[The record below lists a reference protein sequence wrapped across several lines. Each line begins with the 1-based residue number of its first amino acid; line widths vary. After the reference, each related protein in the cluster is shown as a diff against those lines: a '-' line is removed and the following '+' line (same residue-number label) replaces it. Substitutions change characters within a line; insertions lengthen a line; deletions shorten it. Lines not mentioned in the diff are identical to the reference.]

1 LKSHCLS
8 PDSANHND
16 GGGHGTLRAA
26 IEASDSH
33 RDVNG
38 ICFTLSLKLFDRLP
52 VVAALAGMF
61 CVFSLTALAAPG
73 DPDTTF
79 AGTGIVRVG
88 FGLGDDRANGAA
100 VQSDGKIVVV
110 GSDNF
115 SVARYNTDGSL
126 DTSFDGDGKVVTTI
140 GSGNSVASAVKVQ
153 GDGKIVVA
161 GYTEITPNSFAVV
174 RYNTDGSLDSSFGSE
189 GKVVT
194 TPEMTG
200 LSVVTGNALAIQ
212 ADGKIVVAGSGE
224 NAGKT
229 NFAVLRY
236 NADGSLDSSFDADGI
251 VTTAIGSG
259 EDVGNAVT
267 ILAGKII
274 VAGSSFNGLR
284 NIFALV
290 RYNSNGSLDTSFDL
304 DGIVTTEIQ
313 FSNGDEIAMAVAI
326 QIGNLTTLPDKI
338 VVAGSSSGITKL
350 DFAVVRYNLDGSL
363 DTSFDADG
371 KVTTPIGAEDDVGQA
386 LAVQGS
392 GNAPRKITVAGSSD
406 NGAKTDFA
414 VVRYNADGSLDTSFD
429 LDGIVTTP
437 VDTND
442 NAGAALVIQTDGK
455 VVVAGSSTNDSNHFL
470 DDFALVRYN
479 SDGSLDTSF
488 DADGKRIDNIGDMGG
503 DAKSLAIQTDGKIV
517 VAGSSSFAFAV
528 FRANSDG
535 SADTSFDG
543 DGRVMTHIG
552 TSSVDQG
559 LAVALQADN
568 KIVVAGFSVTAS
580 VQSFAIARYNPNGLL
595 DLTFNGDG
603 VATTLIDE
611 ASAGTAVAVQADG
624 KIVLAGL
631 SLKGGSTSI
640 AVVRYNTNGSLDASF
655 GGDGVVVTSIGN
667 DAVAIAVAIQT
678 DGRIVVAGS
687 AGGLFA
693 LVRYNTNG
701 SLDTSFDGDGI
712 VTTAIDAGLDGG
724 SAVAIQTDG
733 RIVVSGFASGLG
745 AVARYNSNGTTDL
758 TFNGSGKLIDP
769 DAAPGTGVAIQTD
782 GKILVVG
789 TSTNSSNFS
798 ADFAVIRYNSDGT
811 RDSSY
816 GNDGGLAVDVSLGG
830 SDVASAIDLDLTGRA
845 VVAGTSAGSIG
856 VIRLLGGPP
865 TTFAN
870 ISTRLRVE
878 TGDNVLIGGFI
889 ITGSQ
894 PKKVLM
900 RAIGPSL
907 PLAGLLANPTLEL
920 HDGAGTLITS
930 NDNWMDAPNKQEI
943 IDSTIQP
950 TNDLESAILMT
961 LEPGLYTAIVRGAN
975 DTTGIALVEAYD
987 LDLTADSILA
997 NISTR
1002 GLVQTADNVM
1012 IGGIIIVGTDAQ
1024 EVLLRA
1030 IGPSLPVAGA
1040 LADPTLELHDKDGVT
1055 IASNDDWRRDQEAD
1069 IMATM
1074 IPPTDDAESAI
1085 LMTLTPDAYTAI
1097 VRGKDDTTGI
1107 ALFEAYQLD
1116 N

>member
-1 LKSHCLS
+1 MKSFGLGS
-8 PDSANHND
+8 DSANQND
-16 GGGHGTLRAA
+16 GGGRGTLGAA
-26 IEASDSH
+26 IEGSDSH
-33 RDVNG
+33 PDVNG
-38 ICFTLSLKLFDRLP
+38 ICLTPSVKLLDRLP
-52 VVAALAGMF
+52 FAAALAGMF
-61 CVFSLTALAAPG
+61 CAFGLTALATPG
-73 DPDTTF
+73 DLDTTF

-100 VQSDGKIVVV
+100 LQSDGKIVVV

-115 SVARYNTDGSL
+115 SVARYNADGSL
-126 DTSFDGDGKVVTTI
+126 DTSFDGDGKVVTPI
-140 GSGNSVASAVKVQ
+140 GTDNSVATAVKIQ
-153 GDGKIVVA
+153 GDGRIVVA
-161 GYTEITPNSFAVV
+161 GYTESTLNSFAVV
-174 RYNTDGSLDSSFGSE
+174 RYNTDGSLDSSFGSG

-229 NFAVLRY
+229 NFAVLRF
-236 NADGSLDSSFDADGI
+236 NSDGSLDTSFDADGI

-259 EDVGNAVT
+259 DDVGNAVT
-267 ILAGKII
+267 ILADKII

-284 NIFALV
+284 TIFALV

-304 DGIVTTEIQ
+304 DGIVTTEVQ
-313 FSNGDEIAMAVAI
+313 FSNGDEAARAVTI

-386 LAVQGS
+386 LTVQGT

-429 LDGIVTTP
+429 LDGIVTTS

-442 NAGAALVIQTDGK
+442 DAGAALVIQTDGK
-455 VVVAGSSTNDSNHFL
+455 VVVAGSSTNDSNHLL

-479 SDGSLDTSF
+479 SDGSLDSSF
-488 DADGKRIDNIGDMGG
+488 GGNGKRIDNIGDMGG

-517 VAGSSSFAFAV
+517 VAGSSFLDFAL
-528 FRANSDG
+528 FRSNSDG
-535 SADTSFDG
+535 SADTSFNG
-543 DGRVMTHIG
+543 DGRVTTDIG
-552 TSSVDQG
+552 TVDEG

-568 KIVVAGFSVTAS
+568 KIVVAGSSITAF
-580 VQSFAIARYNPNGLL
+580 VQSFAIARYNPNGSL
-595 DLTFNGDG
+595 DPTFNGDG

-624 KIVLAGL
+624 KIVVAGL
-631 SLKGGSTSI
+631 SLKGSSSSI
-640 AVVRYNTNGSLDASF
+640 AVVRYNANGSPDTSF
-655 GGDGVVVTSIGN
+655 DGDGVVVTSIGN
-667 DAVAIAVAIQT
+667 DAVANAVAIQT

-693 LVRYNTNG
+693 VVRYDTSG

-712 VTTAIDAGLDGG
+712 ATTAIDTGLDGG
-724 SAVAIQTDG
+724 NAVAIQTDG
-733 RIVVSGFASGLG
+733 RIVVSGFASGVG

-789 TSTNSSNFS
+789 TSRNSSNFS
-798 ADFAVIRYNSDGT
+798 DDFAVVRYNSDGR

-816 GNDGGLAVDVSLGG
+816 GNDGGVAVDVSLGG
-830 SDVASAIDLDLTGRA
+830 SDVASAITLDLTGRA
-845 VVAGTSAGSIG
+845 VVAGTSAGSFG

-894 PKKVLM
+894 AKKVM
-900 RAIGPSL
+900 VRAIGPSL
-907 PLAGLLANPTLEL
+907 PLADVLANPVLEL
-920 HDGAGTLITS
+920 HDGAGTLIAS
-930 NDNWMDAPNKQEI
+930 NDNWMDALNKQEI
-943 IDSTIQP
+943 IDSALAP
-950 TNDLESAILMT
+950 SNDFESAILTT
-961 LEPGLYTAIVRGAN
+961 LDPGLYTAIVRGVN

-987 LDLTADSILA
+987 LDLGADSILA

-1002 GLVQTADNVM
+1002 GLVQTDDNVL
-1012 IGGIIIVGTDAQ
+1012 IGGIIILGTDAQ

-1030 IGPSLPVAGA
+1030 IGPSLPLTGA
-1040 LADPTLELHDKDGVT
+1040 LADPTLELHDKNGVI
-1055 IASNDDWRRDQEAD
+1055 IASNDNWRSDQEAD
-1069 IMATM
+1069 IIATA
-1074 IPPTDDAESAI
+1074 IAPTNDAESAI
-1085 LMTLTPDAYTAI
+1085 LATLTPDAYTAI
-1097 VRGKDDTTGI
+1097 VRGKDNTTGV
-1107 ALFEAYQLD
+1107 ALVEAYQLD